1 MLIVWIIP
9 WNEFITVFEAISP
22 PNVALKVES
31 V

>member
-9 WNEFITVFEAISP
+9 WNEFITDPEAISP
-22 PNVALKVES
+22 PNVALKVER